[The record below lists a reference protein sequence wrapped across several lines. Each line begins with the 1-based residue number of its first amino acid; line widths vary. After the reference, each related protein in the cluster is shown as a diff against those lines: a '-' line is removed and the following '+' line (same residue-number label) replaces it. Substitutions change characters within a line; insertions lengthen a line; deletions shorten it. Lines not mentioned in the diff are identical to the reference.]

1 MDKRKLM
8 MYALIGVFTSMII
21 ITTVL
26 GLCVSDSWMEFASIF
41 GGILTP
47 IVAVISAFLFYESLR
62 QNRIQHL
69 NEISLLKREGNRS
82 LLLSLIKGLNEV
94 LAQQVPA
101 VPHRPTYYADTSRKE
116 KIHFKI
122 DDRIRDA
129 LLKSYVLY
137 DEGNVHHHYFLFFDS
152 YIFKDLFYLI
162 LSIIN
167 LLNSNSIDENE
178 RSELLVLF
186 RGLID
191 NVVLKALLEYCVN
204 RNRHTP
210 TTERD
215 SSYVVKEIL
224 KGLKR
229 LSRISAAS
237 CLKQCCKNNHN

>member
-1 MDKRKLM
+1 MDRRKIM
-8 MYALIGVFTSMII
+8 MYTVTGVFTLMII
-21 ITTVL
+21 ITIVL

-47 IVAVISAFLFYESLR
+47 IVAVISAFLFYESLQ
-62 QNRIQHL
+62 QNRTQHL
-69 NEISLLKREGNRS
+69 NEISLLKRGGNRS

-94 LAQQVPA
+94 LAQQVIVDA
-101 VPHRPTYYADTSRKE
+101 HTPTYYADTSRKE
-116 KIHFKI
+116 KIQFQI
-122 DDRIRDA
+122 DDRIREA

-137 DEGNVHHHYFLFFDS
+137 DKGNVHHHYFLFFDS

-191 NVVLKALLEYCVN
+191 GVVLKALLEYCVN

-224 KGLKR
+224 KGLNR
-229 LSRISAAS
+229 LSCISAAS
-237 CLKQCCKNNHN
+237 CLKQYCKSHHN